1 MSLLRNTS
9 MTVAAHYLANGTKA
23 AIALVVASTL
33 GAKGAGT
40 FAMVRILPHLGANVL
55 CLGVSI
61 AVPYLIAGR
70 RHGLQAI
77 TQTVVA
83 LGLLLGALGYAGWF
97 LFGGLLH
104 ARFFT
109 ELPEGAVLL
118 VGTGMPLLLLRNYLN
133 SVQQGMESFKGANL
147 VLCMEEFGTLLLLL
161 PLLWGAGSEG
171 GGTTLLAIAAVG
183 GAAAS
188 CLTAVLLLMWHRVW
202 PWPRLH
208 WAIAVEA
215 IRFGLKGHVGRLANV
230 LNWRLDAVIL
240 SALASVEVVGCYAVA
255 SQAAELFRP
264 LSQSVTYVLRPLMS
278 SLSLAEARVRGLFLY
293 RRVFLLNLG
302 LVLIMALVG
311 GHAIVLIFGK
321 EFATA
326 VPAFQ
331 ILLIGLAAHGADGVV
346 AGYNVGIGRPEFNTY
361 TALAGL
367 VITVVGDI
375 ALIPPYSLI
384 GAAIAS
390 SVAYSVKAATMTALF
405 LSSCN
410 ITLTQLIGI
419 KECSPDAA

>member
-1 MSLLRNTS
+1 MGLLRNTS
-9 MTVAAHYLANGTKA
+9 MTVAGYYVANGAKA

-33 GAKGAGT
+33 GAKGTGT
-40 FAMVRILPHLGANVL
+40 FAMVRILPHLGANI
-55 CLGVSI
+55 LGMGVTI
-61 AVPYLIAGR
+61 AVPYLIGGR
-70 RHGLQAI
+70 RHTAQAA
-77 TQTVVA
+77 TETVVA
-83 LGLLLGALGYAGWF
+83 LGLLLGAVGYTAWF
-97 LFGGLLH
+97 LFAGFLH
-104 ARFFT
+104 GRFYT
-109 ELPEGAVLL
+109 QLPAGAVLL
-118 VGTGMPLLLLRNYLN
+118 VGAGMPLLLLRNYLN
-133 SVQQGMESFKGANL
+133 SVQQGMQSFRGANL

-161 PLLWGAGSEG
+161 PLLLGAESV
-171 GGTTLLAIAAVG
+171 GGTRLLPIAAVG

-188 CLTAVLLLMWHRVW
+188 CLTAILLLMWHRVW
-202 PWPRLH
+202 SLPRLH
-208 WAIAVEA
+208 WAIVVEA

-264 LSQSVTYVLRPLMS
+264 LSQAVTYVLRPLMS
-278 SLSLAEARVRGLFLY
+278 SLSSAQARVRGIFLY
-293 RRVFLLNLG
+293 RRVFMLNLSLI
-302 LVLIMALVG
+302 LVMALVG
-311 GHAIVLIFGK
+311 GHAILLIFGD

-367 VITVVGDI
+367 VITVVADLT
-375 ALIPPYSLI
+375 LIPPYGLI
-384 GAAIAS
+384 GAATAS
-390 SVAYSVKAATMTALF
+390 SIAYSVKAVTMTAIF

-410 ITLTQLIGI
+410 LTLTQLVGI
-419 KECSPDAA
+419 KEYSPDAA

>member
-9 MTVAAHYLANGTKA
+9 MTVAAHYLANVTKA

-55 CLGVSI
+55 CLGISI

-97 LFGGLLH
+97 LFSGLLH

-118 VGTGMPLLLLRNYLN
+118 VGAGMPLLLLRNYLN

-161 PLLWGAGSEG
+161 PLLWGAGSV
-171 GGTTLLAIAAVG
+171 GGTTLLAIAAVA

-293 RRVFLLNLG
+293 RRVFLLNLA
-302 LVLIMALVG
+302 LVLLMALVG

-367 VITVVGDI
+367 VITVAGDI
-375 ALIPPYSLI
+375 ALIPSYSLI

-390 SVAYSVKAATMTALF
+390 TIAYSVKAATMTAIFLF
-405 LSSCN
+405 SCN
-410 ITLTQLIGI
+410 ITLTQLVGI
-419 KECSPDAA
+419 KEYSPDAA